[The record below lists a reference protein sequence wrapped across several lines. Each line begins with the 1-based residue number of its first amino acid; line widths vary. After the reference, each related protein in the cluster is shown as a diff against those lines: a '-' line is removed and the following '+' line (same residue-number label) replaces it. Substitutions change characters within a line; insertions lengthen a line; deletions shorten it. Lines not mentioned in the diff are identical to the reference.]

1 MKEGDINFLFTAL
14 IHLISLKGEAL
25 GGEGRKALRDPEWLF
40 NYSHFLLRNELML
53 AVSSHRCHADRGG
66 AGCTETPPA
75 NYSWIIW
82 ARILITEKT
91 HALTCWIHCD

>member
-1 MKEGDINFLFTAL
+1 MKEEDIKFLLTAL
-14 IHLISLKGEAL
+14 MHLIFLKGEAL
-25 GGEGRKALRDPEWLF
+25 GGEGRKALRDLKWLF

-53 AVSSHRCHADRGG
+53 AVSSHRCRTDRGDTD
-66 AGCTETPPA
+66 CTETPPA

-91 HALTCWIHCD
+91 HALTCCILCD